1 MLDFNSAENGCF
13 IKPRPVAGRPQPW
26 INAVVNYNL
35 SWKAPC
41 LEILQYVCPPS
52 NYLKAFLSAQITNY
66 LFIKNPQFSERTPG
80 SFVEER
86 EASVVWRFWI
96 DDDTSST
103 DRQWARRQA
112 AEAQNHIFDSLGEK
126 YGLRIIPGS
135 NSFLVLPNNVSR
147 SSAVG
152 SILAPGGPLASPYV
166 ASPRAM
172 WFSNI
177 SSEDTDLLTDID
189 FVLAVSGDE
198 KLLRRL
204 GELEFAETVSIT
216 AGDGTGKYTSARWRV
231 EKKDVLDV
239 LTRFTGAK

>member
-1 MLDFNSAENGCF
+1 
-13 IKPRPVAGRPQPW
+13 
-26 INAVVNYNL
+26 
-35 SWKAPC
+35 
-41 LEILQYVCPPS
+41 
-52 NYLKAFLSAQITNY
+52 
-66 LFIKNPQFSERTPG
+66 
-80 SFVEER
+80 
-86 EASVVWRFWI
+86 
-96 DDDTSST
+96 
-103 DRQWARRQA
+103 
-112 AEAQNHIFDSLGEK
+112 
-126 YGLRIIPGS
+126 
-135 NSFLVLPNNVSR
+135 
-147 SSAVG
+147 
-152 SILAPGGPLASPYV
+152 
-166 ASPRAM
+166 M